1 MEYIFNYDLFIFDLD
16 DTLIKTELMHYEAWF
31 KVLKEEINNFEMDFT
46 LYCQKFHSIENDF
59 IKKYFEEELKL
70 TNYIDLTNK
79 KIYYYNE
86 LIKQNDIK
94 FIDGA
99 DNFINKI
106 IENNKKFV
114 IVTNSSKYSVDII
127 INKLPLLKKANKIY
141 YKEMFVN
148 KKPNPE
154 CYIKVI
160 NDFCN
165 YKKIIGFEDSL
176 TGIQAITQVKEI
188 KPIFINSTNYYH
200 YNYIINKYKTEFIN
214 NYIFYT

>member
-1 MEYIFNYDLFIFDLD
+1 MEYILNYDLFIFDLD
-16 DTLIKTELMHYEAWF
+16 DTLIKTELMHYEAWL

-46 LYCQKFHSIENDF
+46 VYCQKFHSIENDF
-59 IKKYFEEELKL
+59 IKKYLEKELKL
-70 TNYIDLTNK
+70 KNYLDLTNK

-86 LIKQNDIK
+86 LIKENDIK
-94 FIDGA
+94 FIDGV
-99 DNFINKI
+99 DYFINKI
-106 IENNKKFV
+106 IENKKTFV
-114 IVTNSSKYSVDII
+114 IVTNSSKFSLDLI

-141 YKEMFVN
+141 YKEMFIN

-160 NDFCN
+160 NDFPN

-188 KPIFINSTNYYH
+188 KPIFINSKNYYH
-200 YNYIINKYKTEFIN
+200 YNYIINNYKIEFIEK
-214 NYIFYT
+214 Y